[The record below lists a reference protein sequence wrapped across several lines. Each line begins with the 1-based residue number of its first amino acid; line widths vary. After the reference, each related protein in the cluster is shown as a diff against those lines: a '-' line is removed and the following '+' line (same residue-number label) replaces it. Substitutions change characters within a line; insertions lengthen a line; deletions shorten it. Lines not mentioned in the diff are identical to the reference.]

1 MREQFAK
8 TFMTKLVGEI
18 PDDALK
24 VVYQKLIIFVGD
36 YEIAPRNT
44 EIVPYE
50 GYLPECYEIYF
61 ATRKIEGLSVRSLEL
76 YNMVLRD
83 FFFQVNKDLKQ
94 ITTND
99 IRIYSFAK
107 YPFFSTARIY
117 PSTKSCA

>member
-50 GYLPECYEIYF
+50 GYLPEC
-61 ATRKIEGLSVRSLEL
+61 
-76 YNMVLRD
+76 
-83 FFFQVNKDLKQ
+83 
-94 ITTND
+94 
-99 IRIYSFAK
+99 
-107 YPFFSTARIY
+107 
-117 PSTKSCA
+117 

>member
-1 MREQFAK
+1 MREQFVK
-8 TFMTKLVGEI
+8 EFVTKLVNQI

-24 VVYQKLIIFVGD
+24 IVYQKLTIFVSD
-36 YEIAPRNT
+36 YEIEPRKT

-61 ATRKIEGLSVRSLEL
+61 ATRKIEGLSIRSLEL

-83 FFFQVNKDLKQ
+83 FFFQVNKQLTE

-99 IRIYSFAK
+99 IRVYL
-107 YPFFSTARIY
+107 Y
-117 PSTKSCA
+117 